1 MKMIASLQQFSELG
15 KIVTENWADDM
26 VLGLKAYQTLNLK
39 GKDEELDEAFQV
51 VEAYICEAILEQLKE
66 ARKTELE
73 KLHEKSRLSYKS

>member
-1 MKMIASLQQFSELG
+1 MIASLQQFSALG
-15 KIVTENWADDM
+15 KIVNENWADDM

>member
-15 KIVTENWADDM
+15 KIVNENWADDM